1 MILFIVKLVMC
12 GAFYPN
18 YFLKGSVD
26 EESALRE
33 MSGNDPLN
41 TVMVKLQGS
50 ITRLQ
55 EISILIWNSVVGFL
69 YEDTL
74 RCIYI

>member
-1 MILFIVKLVMC
+1 MC

-41 TVMVKLQGS
+41 TVMVKL
-50 ITRLQ
+50 
-55 EISILIWNSVVGFL
+55 
-69 YEDTL
+69 
-74 RCIYI
+74 

>member
-1 MILFIVKLVMC
+1 MC

-18 YFLKGSVD
+18 YFLKGQVD

-41 TVMVKLQGS
+41 TVMVEYNHALHYTFQS
-50 ITRLQ
+50 VFHVLL
-55 EISILIWNSVVGFL
+55 ILYAIKTT
-69 YEDTL
+69 E
-74 RCIYI
+74 

>member
-1 MILFIVKLVMC
+1 MC

-41 TVMVKLQGS
+41 TVMVKTTGFYYKSRRNFYIKLN
-50 ITRLQ
+50 
-55 EISILIWNSVVGFL
+55 EVVCFL